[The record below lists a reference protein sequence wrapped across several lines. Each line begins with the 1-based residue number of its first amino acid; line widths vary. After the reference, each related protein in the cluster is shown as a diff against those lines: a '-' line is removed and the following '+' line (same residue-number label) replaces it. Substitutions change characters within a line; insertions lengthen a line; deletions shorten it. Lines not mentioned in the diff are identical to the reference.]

1 LLRTRVNRKDTDN
14 QKQIKLV
21 SPTYA
26 IELLKRSLE
35 EYTPSRAEAPLANLL
50 KDKSIDELGFEQASI
65 DNVGNVIATKGNG
78 RPVIL
83 LCGHMDTVPGRV
95 PVRIANDHLYGRG
108 ASDAKGSLISMLLAA
123 SEFPK
128 QRGTIVFA
136 GVVDEEGNATGIK
149 EIVKNK
155 PTVDYAIFG
164 EPSGINNITIGYK
177 GRISFRLTCDV
188 GSSAHASAPWLAKN
202 SVEEILNLWKA
213 IQVVTEGI
221 KSGDDKS
228 SKVTCSLTE
237 IAGGSSHNVTPQKCK
252 ITVDIRVPSAHNS
265 KQIYDL
271 VTSVIKDV
279 ALKNGVRATHR
290 IEDMTEPFEANHA
303 SPLVRALYLSILD
316 ICKKRPMLLRKTGT
330 GDMNILGNALHIPV
344 VTYGPGDPHSS
355 HTMDERVSIP
365 EFISSIDV
373 FNRALF
379 HTSRLHHS
387 RGSKSNNDRTT

>member
-1 LLRTRVNRKDTDN
+1 
-14 QKQIKLV
+14 LV

-26 IELLKRSLE
+26 LELLRRSLE
-35 EYTPSRAEAPLANLL
+35 EYTPSRAEAQLANLL
-50 KDKSIDELGFEQASI
+50 KDKCINELGFENASI
-65 DNVGNVIATKGNG
+65 DNVGNVIATRGNG
-78 RPVIL
+78 SPIIL
-83 LCGHMDTVPGRV
+83 LCGHMDTVPGRI
-95 PVRIANDHLYGRG
+95 PVRIEHGYLYGRG

-128 QRGTIVFA
+128 QRGTIIFA

-149 EIVKNK
+149 EIVKSK
-155 PTVDYAIFG
+155 SKVDYAIFG

-202 SVEEILNLWKA
+202 SIEETYDLWKA
-213 IQVVTEGI
+213 IRLAIEGI
-221 KSGDDKS
+221 KSGDEKS

-237 IAGGSSHNVTPQKCK
+237 ITGGSSHNVTPRKCK
-252 ITVDIRVPSAHNS
+252 ITVDIRVPSAYKS
-265 KQIYDL
+265 KDVYDL
-271 VTSVIKDV
+271 VVYAIKEM

-290 IEDMTEPFEANHA
+290 IEDMTEPFEADHTSA
-303 SPLVRALYLSILD
+303 LVRALYLSVID

-330 GDMNILGNALHIPV
+330 GDMNILGNACQIPI

-355 HTMDERVSIP
+355 HTMDERVSIS

-387 RGSKSNNDRTT
+387 RTKSKKVISNRN

>member
-1 LLRTRVNRKDTDN
+1 M
-14 QKQIKLV
+14 V

-26 IELLKRSLE
+26 VELLKKSLE
-35 EYTPSRAEAPLANLL
+35 EYTPSRAEAQLASLL
-50 KDKSIDELGFEQASI
+50 KDKSINELGFEQSSI

-78 RPVIL
+78 HPIIL

-95 PVRIANDHLYGRG
+95 PVRIANDYMYGRG

-149 EIVKNK
+149 EIVKSK
-155 PTVDYAIFG
+155 STIDYAIFG

-177 GRISFRLTCDV
+177 GRVSFRLTCDV

-202 SVEEILNLWKA
+202 SIEEIYDLWRAMHQA
-213 IQVVTEGI
+213 IEGI
-221 KSGDDKS
+221 KSGEDKS
-228 SKVTCSLTE
+228 RKVTCSLTE

-252 ITVDIRVPSAHNS
+252 ITVDIRVPSAYNS
-265 KQIYDL
+265 KEIYDL
-271 VTSVIKDV
+271 VTCVIKDA
-279 ALKNGVRATHR
+279 ALKNGVQATHR
-290 IEDMTEPFEANHA
+290 IEDMTEPFETDHN
-303 SPLVRALYLSILD
+303 SPLVRALYLSVID
-316 ICKKRPMLLRKTGT
+316 VCKKRPMLLRKTGT
-330 GDMNILGNALHIPV
+330 GDMNILGNAYNIPV

-355 HTMDERVSIP
+355 HTMDEKVSIP
-365 EFISSIDV
+365 EFISSIEV

-379 HTSRLHHS
+379 HISRLHHS
-387 RGSKSNNDRTT
+387 RKRKSKNERIG